1 MKDCDLLHSNVTF
14 LDSIRSVVLVSR
26 LLPIPA
32 TPEGNRLSSSWYL
45 TLKPI
50 IIDIDALEL
59 INKYGFNSETAM
71 DIGCQLALASTEL
84 TDEEYIELHNNTVLA
99 VRTYCELHGIS
110 EADLDDFLVEVN
122 EYSMK

>member
-1 MKDCDLLHSNVTF
+1 M
-14 LDSIRSVVLVSR
+14 
-26 LLPIPA
+26 
-32 TPEGNRLSSSWYL
+32 
-45 TLKPI
+45 
-50 IIDIDALEL
+50 DALEL

-84 TDEEYIELHNNTVLA
+84 TDEEYIELHNNTVTA

-110 EADLDDFLVEVN
+110 EADLDNFSAEVN